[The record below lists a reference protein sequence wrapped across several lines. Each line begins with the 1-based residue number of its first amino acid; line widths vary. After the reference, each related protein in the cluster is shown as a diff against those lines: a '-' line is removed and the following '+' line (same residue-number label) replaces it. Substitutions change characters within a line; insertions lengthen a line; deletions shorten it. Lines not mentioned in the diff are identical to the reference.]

1 VGKTPLAG
9 PWTAPSLPSN
19 ARVHRPTALRTS
31 MKLPCCRRPVRAA
44 VLLLLGL
51 ASMPASAELSDR
63 DRPVNLEA
71 DRLSIDDKKKE
82 SVFEGN
88 VTMTQGTL
96 MLRADRVVVRQ
107 DAEGFNYAVAWGKQ
121 AYFRQK
127 REGIDEYIEGY
138 SDRMKYDGKAD
149 KVQLFTNARVTKGID
164 EVRGDYISYDAVTEF
179 YQVLGGGK
187 AAATAGNPQGRV
199 RAVIQPK
206 RRTEGTPAVTP
217 NAQTGGAPPPAP
229 AKPPA
234 RPQ

>member
-1 VGKTPLAG
+1 MSSRPWPRCARAALALILL
-9 PWTAPSLPSN
+9 A
-19 ARVHRPTALRTS
+19 A
-31 MKLPCCRRPVRAA
+31 LPCSVH
-44 VLLLLGL
+44 
-51 ASMPASAELSDR
+51 AELSDR
-63 DRPVNLEA
+63 DKPVNLEA
-71 DRLSIDDKKKE
+71 DRLTMDDKKKE

-107 DAEGFNYAVAWGKQ
+107 DAEGFNFALAWGRQ

-127 REGIDEYIEGY
+127 REGLDEYIEGY
-138 SDRMKYDGKAD
+138 SDRMEYDGKQD
-149 KVQLFTNARVTKGID
+149 KVQLFTNARVSKGVD

-179 YQVLGGGK
+179 YQVIGGGK

-206 RRTEGTPAVTP
+206 KRNEGAPGGAQSGPAVSP
-217 NAQTGGAPPPAP
+217 GSPPAAAAP
-229 AKPPA
+229 VRPPA